1 MPFARGELA
10 HDHVR
15 DAGNWNGC
23 ARTPDPRRGLVTIAG
38 QVFSVTQAGAST
50 CSYSINPA
58 GTNTAATGGTAS
70 ISVTAATGCAWNAAS
85 TAAWIM
91 VSSGANGNG
100 NGTVGLTIAANT
112 ALTSRTGTVN
122 LGGQVFTVT
131 QAAATCTYTVTPTTL
146 SVPAFGLTSALTV
159 GTGASCSWAPSGVP
173 SWITMS
179 TATRTGSGQLA
190 YTITANTGAGA
201 HGDGDDQR
209 RHGHGDAVV
218 GSAAPAVRVPRDR
231 RLFAAIVVTIARP
244 RWSPRRSG

>member
-1 MPFARGELA
+1 M
-10 HDHVR
+10 
-15 DAGNWNGC
+15 
-23 ARTPDPRRGLVTIAG
+23 
-38 QVFSVTQAGAST
+38 FSVTQAGAST

-190 YTITANTGAGA
+190 YTITANTGA
-201 HGDGDDQR
+201 
-209 RHGHGDAVV
+209 
-218 GSAAPAVRVPRDR
+218 VRT
-231 RLFAAIVVTIARP
+231 ATVTINGVTVTVTQSSGAPPPPSGFRVIGGS
-244 RWSPRRSG
+244 SPQ